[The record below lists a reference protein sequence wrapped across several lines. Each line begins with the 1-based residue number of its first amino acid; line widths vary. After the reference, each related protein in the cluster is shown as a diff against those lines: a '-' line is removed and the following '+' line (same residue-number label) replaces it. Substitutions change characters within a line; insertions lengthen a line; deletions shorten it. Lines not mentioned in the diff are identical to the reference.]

1 MTLTKTPIKYL
12 VSCAIKKFRIEK
24 KISQE
29 NLALISNISRRH
41 MSTIESGETD
51 IKCQTLEK
59 ISKGL
64 KVNISDIYIEAESH
78 KD

>member
-12 VSCAIKKFRIEK
+12 VSCAIKKFRLEK

-41 MSTIESGETD
+41 MSSIESGETD
-51 IKCQTLEK
+51 IRTQTLEK
-59 ISKGL
+59 ICKGL
-64 KVNISDIYIEAESH
+64 KIKVSDIYIEAESH

>member
-64 KVNISDIYIEAESH
+64 KVNISDIYIEAESY